1 MSVQLKYIILQ
12 NKHYRLLRNM
22 RIVIFLLISIICSA
36 VSFAQQQA
44 VGLYMINGDTE
55 TAMTPIKY
63 KNIKIS
69 GTFSKTARLEFADA
83 KSQNRFTGTAKFK
96 FVFGAVDAYHS
107 MTHYM
112 FAPMYSVNDFGIAQ
126 FEVKKDKRYLATV
139 KIKPFGTS
147 STGVKESDRV
157 KATTQELEKGVY
169 IMEITAEPGEYCII
183 FNSMGTGG
191 YSGTF
196 DFGID

>member
-1 MSVQLKYIILQ
+1 
-12 NKHYRLLRNM
+12 
-22 RIVIFLLISIICSA
+22 
-36 VSFAQQQA
+36 
-44 VGLYMINGDTE
+44 
-55 TAMTPIKY
+55 
-63 KNIKIS
+63 
-69 GTFSKTARLEFADA
+69 
-83 KSQNRFTGTAKFK
+83 
-96 FVFGAVDAYHS
+96 
-107 MTHYM
+107 M

-126 FEVKKDKRYLATV
+126 FEVKKDKRYLVTV

-147 STGVKESDRV
+147 STGVKESNRV
-157 KATTQELEKGVY
+157 KATTKELEKGVY

>member
-1 MSVQLKYIILQ
+1 MKINSIIDLVKDLDTSRQ
-12 NKHYRLLRNM
+12 TKNLNK
-22 RIVIFLLISIICSA
+22 LLIRILLHLQ
-36 VSFAQQQA
+36 V
-44 VGLYMINGDTE
+44 
-55 TAMTPIKY
+55 
-63 KNIKIS
+63 
-69 GTFSKTARLEFADA
+69 EF
-83 KSQNRFTGTAKFK
+83 SQNRFTGTAKFK

>member
-1 MSVQLKYIILQ
+1 
-12 NKHYRLLRNM
+12 M
-22 RIVIFLLISIICSA
+22 RIVISLLISIICSA

-126 FEVKKDKRYLATV
+126 FEVKKLKDILQRSKSNLLAHHQQ
-139 KIKPFGTS
+139 
-147 STGVKESDRV
+147 
-157 KATTQELEKGVY
+157 A
-169 IMEITAEPGEYCII
+169 
-183 FNSMGTGG
+183 
-191 YSGTF
+191 
-196 DFGID
+196 

>member
-1 MSVQLKYIILQ
+1 
-12 NKHYRLLRNM
+12 M
-22 RIVIFLLISIICSA
+22 RIIISLLISIICSA

-126 FEVKKDKRYLATV
+126 FEVKKDKRYLVTV

-183 FNSMGTGG
+183 FNSIGTGG

>member
-1 MSVQLKYIILQ
+1 MPVQLKYIILQ

-22 RIVIFLLISIICSA
+22 RIVISLLISIICSA
-36 VSFAQQQA
+36 VSFAQQ
-44 VGLYMINGDTE
+44 

>member
-1 MSVQLKYIILQ
+1 
-12 NKHYRLLRNM
+12 M
-22 RIVIFLLISIICSA
+22 RIIISLLISIICSA

-44 VGLYMINGDTE
+44 VGLYMINGDTK

-147 STGVKESDRV
+147 STGVKESDRA
-157 KATTQELEKGVY
+157 KTTTQELEKGVY
-169 IMEITAEPGEYCII
+169 IM
-183 FNSMGTGG
+183 
-191 YSGTF
+191 
-196 DFGID
+196 

>member
-1 MSVQLKYIILQ
+1 MSVQLKYNFTKQTLSSFTQYENHHFSSNFNYLQCCIFCTTASRWIIYD
-12 NKHYRLLRNM
+12 KWRH
-22 RIVIFLLISIICSA
+22 
-36 VSFAQQQA
+36 
-44 VGLYMINGDTE
+44 GNGNDS
-55 TAMTPIKY
+55 KY

-96 FVFGAVDAYHS
+96 FVFGAVNAYHS

-126 FEVKKDKRYLATV
+126 FEVKKDKRYLTTV

-157 KATTQELEKGVY
+157 KATTKELEKGVY